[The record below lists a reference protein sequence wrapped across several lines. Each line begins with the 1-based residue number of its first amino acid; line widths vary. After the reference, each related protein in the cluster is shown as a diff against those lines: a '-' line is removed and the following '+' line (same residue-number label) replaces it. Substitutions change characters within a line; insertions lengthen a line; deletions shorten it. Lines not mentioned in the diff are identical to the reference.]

1 MNTQNHVEQLA
12 NIEAFIAE
20 INEMEK
26 KRYASPATHKE
37 ALKHRREQ
45 LYVEMESLHTKAVGH
60 GIKEVQ
66 KLPLHDGHY
75 RPEDKM
81 WNEMIAECIR
91 CTDELLKTSNQSKP
105 EALADYQHQLTAGR
119 AILRKVGHTEKEIDE
134 AIHFAFT
141 TKYQKKN

>member
-75 RPEDKM
+75 RPKDKV

-105 EALADYQHQLTAGR
+105 EVLIDYQHLLDTAR
-119 AILRKVGHTEKEIDE
+119 TKLIENGHTEEEIIA
-134 AIHFAFT
+134 AIKIAFKT
-141 TKYQKKN
+141 NYTEK